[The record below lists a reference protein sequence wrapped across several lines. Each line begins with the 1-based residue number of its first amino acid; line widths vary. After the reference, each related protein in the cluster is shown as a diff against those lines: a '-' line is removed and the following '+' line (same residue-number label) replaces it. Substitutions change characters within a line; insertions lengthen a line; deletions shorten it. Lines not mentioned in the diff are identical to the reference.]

1 MGKWVVKGT
10 RTYYGEGNTW
20 GRTLYNSEEPSAVG
34 EKWLI
39 FCVVPCCAVLSRS
52 VVFDSLWPHGLWPA
66 RLLWPWDFP
75 GKNTGVGCHTLLQG
89 IFPTQGWN
97 PCLPHC
103 RWILYHL
110 SHQGEPKNTGV
121 GSLSLLQGNFP
132 TQESKPGLL
141 HCRRILYGWATREP
155 PCV

>member
-97 PCLPHC
+97 PCL
-103 RWILYHL
+103 
-110 SHQGEPKNTGV
+110 
-121 GSLSLLQGNFP
+121 
-132 TQESKPGLL
+132 L
-141 HCRRILYGWATREP
+141 HCRQILYLCITGEAL
-155 PCV
+155 CVCVCVYAYILTKKLILISFISWVWNLSDCKLLVPSNL